1 MLSDERSD
9 LVRDGIDLAIQIGPQ
24 LDSELVVRPLGES
37 RQLLVASPRYLS
49 RRGTPRVPE
58 DLAHHDVIRRTN
70 IPKSDELTL
79 ADEQGQA
86 HTVPVTPRLRVDQG
100 LAAREALIANRGVAP
115 VPQWLVDDLLES
127 GQLELVLPGY
137 SCPPTPL
144 FMLIVP
150 ERADVTR
157 VKLMRDYLASQIT
170 SIPGVTAF
178 APR

>member
-1 MLSDERSD
+1 M
-9 LVRDGIDLAIQIGPQ
+9 
-24 LDSELVVRPLGES
+24 
-37 RQLLVASPRYLS
+37 
-49 RRGTPRVPE
+49 
-58 DLAHHDVIRRTN
+58 IRRTN